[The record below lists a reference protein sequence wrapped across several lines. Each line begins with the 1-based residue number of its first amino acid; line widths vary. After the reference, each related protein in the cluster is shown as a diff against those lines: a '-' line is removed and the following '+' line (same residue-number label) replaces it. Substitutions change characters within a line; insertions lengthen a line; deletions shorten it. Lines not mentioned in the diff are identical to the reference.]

1 MSTQLVMSGD
11 PSITAGDR
19 LVVRGHRQ
27 GQPEQDAE
35 ILEVLPGQRSAY
47 RVRWSDGRES
57 IIYPG
62 SDVFVEHFRR
72 RPRRTAERPKS

>member
-1 MSTQLVMSGD
+1 MSSQMVTAGD
-11 PSITAGDR
+11 PAIQVGDR

-35 ILEVLPGQRSAY
+35 ILEVLGGERAAY
-47 RVRWSDGRES
+47 RVRWSDGHES

-62 SDVFVEHFRR
+62 SDVFVEHYRR
-72 RPRRTAERPKS
+72 QGRSRA

>member
-1 MSTQLVMSGD
+1 MTSQMVSAGD
-11 PSITAGDR
+11 PAIVAGDR
-19 LVVRGHRQ
+19 LVVRAHHQ

-35 ILEVLPGQRSAY
+35 ILEVLRGESAAY

-62 SDVFVEHFRR
+62 SDVFVEHFRHR
-72 RPRRTAERPKS
+72 AKGSA